1 MLFHVEMTVNLPPN
15 MDAEVAQDL
24 KAREKILALDLQ
36 RSGKWVH
43 LWRLAGYYANISV
56 FEVSGPDE
64 LHELLTSLPLFPYM
78 RMQVRALCPHASAL
92 SQNPG

>member
-78 RMQVRALCPHASAL
+78 RMQVRALCPHPSAV

>member
-1 MLFHVEMTVNLPPN
+1 MLFHVEMTVNLPPD
-15 MDAEVAQDL
+15 MPAQAAQEL
-24 KAREKILALDLQ
+24 KAREKNLALELQ

-56 FEVSGPDE
+56 FDVDSPDE

-78 RMQVRALCPHASAL
+78 HMHVRALCPHGSAL
-92 SQNPG
+92 AQNPA